1 MTPSGSSK
9 EAAPEDTRVTRLGP
23 GSLPS
28 GKGLS
33 ILRRKHR
40 PLSLQGLG
48 PNRPVHA
55 WESEGVG
62 KEVEEAVVLCG
73 VTKGQMQRLEKGR
86 HWLKVTE
93 KAGIVSG

>member
-1 MTPSGSSK
+1 MTPSGSSTG
-9 EAAPEDTRVTRLGP
+9 AAPEGTRVTRLGP

-33 ILRRKHR
+33 MFQRKR
-40 PLSLQGLG
+40 GPLSLQGLG

-55 WESEGVG
+55 WESEAVG
-62 KEVEEAVVLCG
+62 KEVEEAAVLCG
-73 VTKGQMQRLEKGR
+73 VTKWQMQRPEKGR